1 MDSKRSPLVVC
12 KHLAKAMNNVGMVTS
27 KFDPCIFIEDRVIA
41 VAFVDDIP
49 FWSTEEKFVMAL
61 GMKLREQG
69 LLLEEDDDTSGF
81 LGVTM
86 DRTEDGFIGLKQV
99 GLID

>member
-1 MDSKRSPLVVC
+1 
-12 KHLAKAMNNVGMVTS
+12 MNDAGMVTS
-27 KFDPCIFIEDRVIA
+27 QFDPCMFIGDRVIV
-41 VAFVDDIP
+41 VAFVDDILV
-49 FWSTEEKFVMAL
+49 WSRDEKLVVAL

-99 GLID
+99 GLIN